1 MADVVPY
8 VKIPFLKTVTSTMI
22 IARTGW
28 KGLEFYQGR
37 MGTLFTLKEDEMG
50 KITKEGRMALYAGI
64 FCLVMAALATATI
77 MLAWGS

>member
-28 KGLEFYQGR
+28 KGLGFYQGR

-64 FCLVMAALATATI
+64 FCLVMAAGAAMAFLY
-77 MLAWGS
+77 LWR